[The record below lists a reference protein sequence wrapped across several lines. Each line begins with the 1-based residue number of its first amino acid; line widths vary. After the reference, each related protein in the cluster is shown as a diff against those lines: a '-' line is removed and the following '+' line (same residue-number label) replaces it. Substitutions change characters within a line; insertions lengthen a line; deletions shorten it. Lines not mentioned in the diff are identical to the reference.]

1 MNANV
6 AAKGDDVSVD
16 SAEYVEI
23 SVGYGDRAVDP
34 GPRLDRAV
42 AKGELF
48 GVGEIFL
55 ARGALLSDFAR
66 QLRSV
71 SRAVG
76 RGTLRSLILS
86 LRQRRGAPERQGGKN
101 E

>member
-6 AAKGDDVSVD
+6 AAKGDDVSINSAVD
-16 SAEYVEI
+16 IEVP
-23 SVGYGDRAVDP
+23 VRDGDRAIHSRV
-34 GPRLDRAV
+34 RLDRAV
-42 AKGELF
+42 TEGEAL
-48 GVGEIFL
+48 GVGQILL
-55 ARGALLSDFAR
+55 ARGALLRDLAR
-66 QLRSV
+66 QLSRIP
-71 SRAVG
+71 RAVS

>member
-16 SAEYVEI
+16 SAVYVEV
-23 SVGYGDRAVDP
+23 SVRDGDRAVDAGSP
-34 GPRLDRAV
+34 QIARSPKVKRSASGRYFSPAARCCAISRDSCAVSARAV
-42 AKGELF
+42 
-48 GVGEIFL
+48 
-55 ARGALLSDFAR
+55 R
-66 QLRSV
+66 
-71 SRAVG
+71 